1 MVASTDA
8 KTVFCLAALKAEKS
22 AEMWVLWL
30 VVYSVALS
38 ADEMDGH
45 WVGR

>member
-1 MVASTDA
+1 LVASTDA
-8 KTVFCLAALKAEKS
+8 KTVFCLAALKAENS
-22 AEMWVLWL
+22 AEMWVFWS
-30 VVYSVALS
+30 VVYSVASS

>member
-8 KTVFCLAALKAEKS
+8 KTVFCLAALKAENS
-22 AEMWVLWL
+22 AELLVLWS
-30 VVYSVALS
+30 VVYSVGLS
-38 ADEMDGH
+38 AEETVGH